1 MLYLVPAYCYFDIV
15 YVLFIMV
22 IKWTS
27 VSAGNFQGQYKLH
40 IVPRIVEKTQR
51 EGCNC

>member
-15 YVLFIMV
+15 SVFFTMV
-22 IKWTS
+22 IRWTT
-27 VSAGNFQGQYKLH
+27 VSARNFQEQYKLH